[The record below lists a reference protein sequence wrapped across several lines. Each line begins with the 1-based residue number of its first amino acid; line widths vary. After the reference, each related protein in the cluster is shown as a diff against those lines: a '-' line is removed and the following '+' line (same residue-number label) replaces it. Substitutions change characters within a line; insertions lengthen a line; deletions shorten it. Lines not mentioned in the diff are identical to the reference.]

1 MNQSILVVDDSKVL
15 RLMIVSVLKRA
26 GISSDIDEAV
36 DGVEGLKLV
45 AGRQYGLIITD
56 LNMPNMGGIDF
67 VKKIRVSP
75 VNKFVKI
82 CVLSGESD
90 QEVEDEARKAGASA
104 FLLKPFEPSK
114 LLSAIK
120 KLLL

>member
-1 MNQSILVVDDSKVL
+1 MNHSILVVDDSKVL
-15 RLMIVSVLKRA
+15 RLMIVSVLKKA
-26 GISSDIDEAV
+26 GVSSDIDEAD
-36 DGVEGLKLV
+36 DGVEGMKLV
-45 AGRQYGLIITD
+45 AGRQYDLIITD

-90 QEVEDEARKAGASA
+90 KEMEDDARKAGASV
-104 FLLKPFEPSK
+104 FLLKPFEPLK
-114 LLSAIK
+114 LLAALK
-120 KLLL
+120 KLLQ

>member
-1 MNQSILVVDDSKVL
+1 MNHSILVVDDSKVL
-15 RLMIVSVLKRA
+15 RLMIVSVLKKA
-26 GISSDIDEAV
+26 GVSSDIDEAD

-45 AGRQYGLIITD
+45 AGRQYDLVITD

-67 VKKIRVSP
+67 VKKIRISP

-90 QEVEDEARKAGASA
+90 KEMEDEARKAGASA
-104 FLLKPFEPSK
+104 FLLKPFEPLK
-114 LLSAIK
+114 LLAAIK
-120 KLLL
+120 KLLQ